1 MRRRHLI
8 RALAGAA
15 ALALAVPATA
25 ATAADTTVTLEVTQA
40 DASALSI
47 AVDGTQASLGTVT
60 ASWDDQVVETDL
72 PATTVTDERGDGGA
86 SWAVQAAAAEATFAG
101 TGAGTIGLQEVDV
114 YIDSTLADSLLGG
127 TSGLLNG
134 MNVDSAYDGSGAEHL
149 GAPYEL
155 ISGTT
160 DGTLFGELTGAP
172 SVEYTPTFRVNVPGG
187 TAPDTYTVTVQQ
199 TVS

>member
-47 AVDGTQASLGTVT
+47 AVNGTQASLGPVT

-72 PATTVTDERGDGGA
+72 PVTTVTDERGDGGA
-86 SWAVQAAAAEATFAG
+86 SWAVQVAAAELDFAG
-101 TGAGTIGLQEVDV
+101 AGGGSIGLQELDV
-114 YIDSTLADSLLGG
+114 YIDSTLAGSLLDG

-134 MNVDSAYDGSGAEHL
+134 MNVDSAYDGSGTQHL
-149 GAPYEL
+149 GTPYEL

-160 DGTLFGELTGAP
+160 DGSAFDTLTGPP
-172 SVEYTPTFRVNVPGG
+172 SVEYTPTFRVNIPGG

>member
-1 MRRRHLI
+1 MRRRHI
-8 RALAGAA
+8 VRALAGAA

-25 ATAADTTVTLEVTQA
+25 ATAADTEVTLEVTEA

-47 AVDGTQASLGTVT
+47 AVDGTQASLGPVT
-60 ASWDDQVVETDL
+60 ASWADQVVETDL
-72 PATTVTDERGDGGA
+72 PATTVTDERGDEGA
-86 SWAVQAAAAEATFAG
+86 SWAVQVAAAEADFG
-101 TGAGTIGLQEVDV
+101 GAGGGSIGLDEVDV
-114 YIDSTLADSLLGG
+114 YIESTLAGSLLDG
-127 TSGLLNG
+127 TSGLLEG
-134 MNVDSAYDGSGAEHL
+134 MDVTNAYDGSGTEHL
-149 GAPYEL
+149 GTPYEL

-160 DGTLFGELTGAP
+160 DGSLFGTVTGPP